1 MHETHTITRAYYTRT
16 RVDTPEFDNVM
27 AAGKSGAI
35 EVYSKSGNVVVS
47 LCLSEEAHKSLL
59 KIAGERN
66 DKVHWFFEVVGGMTF
81 RLEHP
86 RGAYTWR
93 SQNERLLCKSFDTD
107 VSSFSPPLVK

>member
-47 LCLSEEAHKSLL
+47 LCLSEEAPQEPVKNCRRKKRQGSLVFRGCWRHDIQVGTSSRCL
-59 KIAGERN
+59 YVAFAKR
-66 DKVHWFFEVVGGMTF
+66 KTSLQVV
-81 RLEHP
+81 
-86 RGAYTWR
+86 
-93 SQNERLLCKSFDTD
+93 
-107 VSSFSPPLVK
+107 